1 MGSDISG
8 CPRHRQPLSVA
19 LRQKRAGG
27 FRRKTGKTS
36 SCQRLAGMGA
46 PSIENTQRDQRRYG
60 LARRLI
66 GHQARTR
73 TISRMTALSR
83 HQLAALRR
91 RWGVSEESRHRGP
104 PPSSTE
110 TFTHSARA
118 RTEGALLAVYCRIHN
133 LIPSREAAGGLLTL
147 EFGERLCQAYEAY
160 RACVPDS
167 TVEFEELLSLVLGLA
182 RGDVISLSHCSECQ
196 ATILIDRLSRRR
208 HKCSSCVEQELAAA
222 PESLARALV
231 VADGQAVSP
240 DSSQPELL

>member
-1 MGSDISG
+1 MANRFTLDMAI
-8 CPRHRQPLSVA
+8 
-19 LRQKRAGG
+19 
-27 FRRKTGKTS
+27 
-36 SCQRLAGMGA
+36 
-46 PSIENTQRDQRRYG
+46 PSMESTQRDQRRYG

-66 GHQARTR
+66 GHEVRTR
-73 TISRMTALSR
+73 TISKMTALSR

-91 RWGVSEESRHRGP
+91 RWGIGEESRHRGP

-133 LIPSREAAGGLLTL
+133 LIPSREAAAGVLSL

-160 RACVPDS
+160 RACVPDA

-182 RGDVISLSHCSECQ
+182 KGDVIGLSRCSECQ

-208 HKCSSCVEQELAAA
+208 HKCSSCLEQEFAAA
-222 PESLARALV
+222 PEPLAQELLA
-231 VADGQAVSP
+231 ADRQAVSSE
-240 DSSQPELL
+240 SSQTKLF

>member
-1 MGSDISG
+1 MASRFGRDMATESMES
-8 CPRHRQPLSVA
+8 
-19 LRQKRAGG
+19 
-27 FRRKTGKTS
+27 
-36 SCQRLAGMGA
+36 
-46 PSIENTQRDQRRYG
+46 TQRDQRRYG

-66 GHQARTR
+66 GHQVRTR

-91 RWGVSEESRHRGP
+91 RWGVGEESRHRGP

-118 RTEGALLAVYCRIHN
+118 RTEGALLAVYCRIHG
-133 LIPSREAAGGLLTL
+133 LIPSREAAGGVLSL
-147 EFGERLCQAYEAY
+147 EFGERMCQAYEAY

-182 RGDVISLSHCSECQ
+182 KGEVIGLSRCSDCQ

-208 HKCSSCVEQELAAA
+208 HKCSSCFDQEFAVA
-222 PESLARALV
+222 PEPLAK
-231 VADGQAVSP
+231 
-240 DSSQPELL
+240 ELLVAERQVISSEASQAKLL